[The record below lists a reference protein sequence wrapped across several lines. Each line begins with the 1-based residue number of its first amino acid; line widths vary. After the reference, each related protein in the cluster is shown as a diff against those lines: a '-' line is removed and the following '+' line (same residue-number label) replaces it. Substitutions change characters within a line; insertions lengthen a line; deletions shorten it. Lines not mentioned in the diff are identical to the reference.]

1 MSWGRWLRL
10 KSGNKA
16 PRPKPRQLTLSEL
29 IVENSLQ
36 QSVCFACFTRL
47 VGLPTIPAMY
57 RFFLTLCIGTSTLGI
72 GLLAGE
78 LKIEGRV
85 AFVEGPAW
93 RSDGNV
99 FFTDIENNR
108 IMRKDPTG
116 KVHVFRHPSGKANG
130 LAFDGEGRLHACEG
144 HREGGNRRVTRTESD
159 GSITVL
165 TDRYEGKRYNSPN
178 DLIIDEKGRIY
189 FTDPRYGGHD
199 GPHPVEQFDDDGK
212 AIEGV
217 YRIDTDGSVTRIID
231 HEAQRPNGIAIS
243 AGGKYLIVAD
253 NHNGPEPDGQRM
265 LLRFDLKNDGSV
277 DLASRKVLYDW
288 EKERGPDGI
297 AIGPDGHIYATAGL
311 NFASSLEAASEH
323 LSGVY
328 VVSIEGER
336 LDMIPVPEDMITNCT
351 FGGEDGRT
359 LFITA
364 GAKLWSVVIK

>member
-1 MSWGRWLRL
+1 MKCTFVLGCF
-10 KSGNKA
+10 
-16 PRPKPRQLTLSEL
+16 
-29 IVENSLQ
+29 
-36 QSVCFACFTRL
+36 SVL
-47 VGLPTIPAMY
+47 VSSVAA
-57 RFFLTLCIGTSTLGI
+57 LG
-72 GLLAGE
+72 GE

-93 RSDGNV
+93 RADGNV

-108 IMRKDPTG
+108 IMRRDPTG
-116 KVHVFRHPSGKANG
+116 KLHVFRQPSGKANG
-130 LAFDGEGRLHACEG
+130 LLFDSESRLHACEG
-144 HREGGNRRVTRTESD
+144 HKEGGNRRVTRTEQD

-178 DLIIDEKGRIY
+178 DLAMDAQGRIY
-189 FTDPRYGGHD
+189 FTDPRYGGYE
-199 GPHPVEQFDDDGK
+199 GPHPVEQFDADGK

-217 YRIDTDGSVTRIID
+217 YRIDTDGSVTRIIE

-243 AGGKYLIVAD
+243 ADGKYLIVAD
-253 NHNGPEPDGQRM
+253 NHNGPEPGGQRM
-265 LLRFDLKNDGSV
+265 LLRFDLKDDGSV

-288 EKERGPDGI
+288 GEERGPDGI

-311 NFASSLEAASEH
+311 NFASSLETAAEH

-351 FGGEDGRT
+351 FGGEDGKT

-364 GAKLWSVVIK
+364 GAKLWSVVIE